1 MRPCF
6 SFRAA
11 TATAPAVLA
20 IDDEIGFWGLQAKD
34 FRESLNA
41 VSAKELHVEI
51 NSPGGDVFAGTA
63 MFNMLRAWAKD
74 GKTVVTKVSGVAASI
89 ASVIFL
95 AGDKRVMPKNTFA
108 MVHQPWTFAMGNADD
123 LREQADTLEKIG
135 GGMVK
140 TYMDRTGLSEDEVN
154 ALLAQDT
161 WLSADEALE
170 KGFATEI
177 SDEIKATA
185 KFDMARAQLP
195 ENVQAVFKAEETKPE
210 EVGGGSSDVADA
222 EHNPLAE
229 QIEAMAL
236 KAELAD
242 YAPLWAV
249 ACTSLAD
256 AEAKI
261 ANAREIR
268 ALCAVAKKP
277 DMASTL
283 IKAHKPVAEARVEIA
298 QVLAKEDEAN
308 HTDSARKNEQQVT
321 QQSAKSKVSP
331 ASLWA
336 SHQGQ
341 K

>member
-6 SFRAA
+6 SFHAA
-11 TATAPAVLA
+11 TATKPPVLA
-20 IDDEIGFWGLQAKD
+20 IDDEVGFFGTQAKD
-34 FRESLNA
+34 FRASLNA
-41 VSAKELHVEI
+41 IQAKELEVEI

-63 MFNMLRAWAKD
+63 IYNMIRAWAKD
-74 GKTVVTKVSGVAASI
+74 GKTVTTRVMGVAASI

-95 AGDKRVMPKNTFA
+95 AGDKRVAPRNSWLMTHN
-108 MVHQPWTFAMGNADD
+108 PWTVAMGNADE
-123 LREQADTLEKIG
+123 LREQADTLDKIG

-195 ENVQAVFKAEETKPE
+195 ENVQAVFKAEDPVEPE
-210 EVGGGSSDVADA
+210 PGSDDEDA
-222 EHNPLAE
+222 SIGQDPLAE
-229 QIEAMAL
+229 QIEALAV
-236 KAELAD
+236 KAQLAD

-249 ACTSLAD
+249 ACTSIAD
-256 AEAKI
+256 AQAKI

-268 ALCAVAKKP
+268 ALCAVVKKP
-277 DMASTL
+277 DLAAEL
-283 IKAHKPVAEARVEIA
+283 IKADKPVAEARA
-298 QVLAKEDEAN
+298 QITDVLAKADAET
-308 HTDSARKNEQQVT
+308 HTDNSRKTNEQQVT

>member
-6 SFRAA
+6 SFKAA

-41 VSAKELHVEI
+41 ISAKELHVEI

-74 GKTVVTKVSGVAASI
+74 GKQVVTKVSGVAASI

-108 MVHQPWTFAMGNADD
+108 MVHAPWSVAMGNADE

-195 ENVQAVFKAEETKPE
+195 ENVAAVFKAEAPADPE
-210 EVGGGSSDVADA
+210 LASDDEDA
-222 EHNPLAE
+222 TVEQDPLAE
-229 QIEAMAL
+229 QIEALAA
-236 KAELAD
+236 KAQLAD

-249 ACTSLAD
+249 ACTSIAD
-256 AEAKI
+256 AQAKI

-268 ALCAVAKKP
+268 ALCAVVKKP
-277 DMASTL
+277 DLAAEL
-283 IKAHKPVAEARVEIA
+283 IKADKPVAEARAQIA
-298 QVLAKEDEAN
+298 DVLAKADEAT
-308 HTDSARKNEQQVT
+308 HTDNARKNEQQVT

>member
-6 SFRAA
+6 SFKAA

-41 VSAKELHVEI
+41 ISAKELHVEI

-74 GKTVVTKVSGVAASI
+74 GKQVVTKVSGVAASI

-140 TYMDRTGLSEDEVN
+140 TYMDRTGLSEEEVN

-195 ENVQAVFKAEETKPE
+195 ENVQAVFKAEDAKPE
-210 EVGGGSSDVADA
+210 DISGGSGDLGQHD
-222 EHNPLAE
+222 NPLAD
-229 QIEAMAL
+229 QIADMAA

-249 ACTSLAD
+249 ACTSTAD
-256 AEAKI
+256 AQAKI

-268 ALCAVAKKP
+268 ALCAVVKKP
-277 DMASTL
+277 DLAASL
-283 IKAHKPVAEARVEIA
+283 IKADKPVVEARA
-298 QVLAKEDEAN
+298 HLADVLAKEDEAT
-308 HTDSARKNEQQVT
+308 HTDNARKNEQQVT

>member
-20 IDDEIGFWGLQAKD
+20 IDDEIGFWGTQAKD
-34 FRESLNA
+34 FRESLNGI
-41 VSAKELHVEI
+41 SAKELHVEI

-63 MFNMLRAWAKD
+63 MFNMVRAWAKD
-74 GKTVVTKVSGVAASI
+74 GKTVVTKVTGVAASI

-170 KGFATEI
+170 KGFATEV

-195 ENVQAVFKAEETKPE
+195 ENVQAVFKAEEKK
-210 EVGGGSSDVADA
+210 SDDAPADPA
-222 EHNPLAE
+222 VDDEPNPLAD
-229 QIEAMAL
+229 QIEALAA

-242 YAPLWAV
+242 FAPLLAV

-256 AEAKI
+256 AQAKI

-277 DMASTL
+277 DMAASL
-283 IKAHKPVAEARVEIA
+283 IKAHKPVAEARAEIA
-298 QVLAKEDEAN
+298 QVLAEEDEAS

>member
-6 SFRAA
+6 SFKAA

-20 IDDEIGFWGLQAKD
+20 IDDEIGFWGVQAKD

-41 VSAKELHVEI
+41 INAKELHVEI

-74 GKTVVTKVSGVAASI
+74 GKQVVTKVSGVAASI

-108 MVHQPWTFAMGNADD
+108 MVHAPWSVAMGNAEE
-123 LREQADTLEKIG
+123 LREQADTLDKIG
-135 GGMVK
+135 GSMVK
-140 TYMDRTGLSEDEVN
+140 TYMDRTGLDEDEVK

-185 KFDMARAQLP
+185 KFDMARAELP
-195 ENVQAVFKAEETKPE
+195 ENVAAVFKAEAEEDPAEETDDE
-210 EVGGGSSDVADA
+210 DA
-222 EHNPLAE
+222 SIEQDPLAA
-229 QIEAMAL
+229 QIEALAV

-256 AEAKI
+256 AQAKI

-277 DMASTL
+277 DLAASL
-283 IKAHKPVAEARVEIA
+283 IKADKPVAEARAQIA
-298 QVLAKEDEAN
+298 DVLAKEDEAT
-308 HTDSARKNEQQVT
+308 HTDNSRKNEQQVT

>member
-6 SFRAA
+6 SFKAA

-20 IDDEIGFWGLQAKD
+20 IDDEIGFCGLQAKD

-41 VSAKELHVEI
+41 ISAKELHVEI

-74 GKTVVTKVSGVAASI
+74 GKQVVTKVSGVAASI

-177 SDEIKATA
+177 ADEIKATA

-195 ENVQAVFKAEETKPE
+195 ENVQAVFKAEDPVEPE
-210 EVGGGSSDVADA
+210 PESDDKGASIGQD
-222 EHNPLAE
+222 PLAE
-229 QIEAMAL
+229 QIEALAV
-236 KAELAD
+236 KAQLAD

-249 ACTSLAD
+249 ACTSIAD
-256 AEAKI
+256 AQAKI

-268 ALCAVAKKP
+268 ALCAVVKKP
-277 DMASTL
+277 DLAAEL
-283 IKAHKPVAEARVEIA
+283 IKADKPVAEARAQIA
-298 QVLAKEDEAN
+298 DVLAKADEAT

>member
-6 SFRAA
+6 SFKAA
-11 TATAPAVLA
+11 TATTPAVLA
-20 IDDEIGFWGLQAKD
+20 IDDEIGFYGMQAKD
-34 FRESLNA
+34 FRASLNGIT
-41 VSAKELHVEI
+41 AKELHVEI

-95 AGDKRVMPKNTFA
+95 AGDKRVMPKNVFLMT
-108 MVHQPWTFAMGNADD
+108 HSPWSVAMGNAEE
-123 LREQADTLEKIG
+123 LRETADTLDKIG

-140 TYMDRTGLSEDEVN
+140 TYMERTGLDEDEVK

-170 KGFATEI
+170 KGFATEV
-177 SDEIKATA
+177 SEEIKATA
-185 KFDMARAQLP
+185 KFDMARADLP
-195 ENVQAVFKAEETKPE
+195 ENVRAVFKAEEVKPDTTTE
-210 EVGGGSSDVADA
+210 DVPENTDD
-222 EHNPLAE
+222 PLAA
-229 QIEAMAL
+229 QIEALAL

-256 AEAKI
+256 AQAKI
-261 ANAREIR
+261 TNAREIR

-277 DMASTL
+277 DLAQAL
-283 IKAHKPVAEARVEIA
+283 IKSDKTVVEARAEIA
-298 QVLAKEDEAN
+298 QVLAKEDEAS
-308 HTDSARKNEQQVT
+308 HTDTARKNEQQVT

>member
-6 SFRAA
+6 SFKAA

-41 VSAKELHVEI
+41 ISAKELHVEI

-74 GKTVVTKVSGVAASI
+74 GKQVVTKVSGVAASI

-140 TYMDRTGLSEDEVN
+140 TYMDRTGLSEEEVN

-195 ENVQAVFKAEETKPE
+195 ENVQAVFKAEDAKPE
-210 EVGGGSSDVADA
+210 DISGGSGDLGQHD
-222 EHNPLAE
+222 NPLAD
-229 QIEAMAL
+229 QIADMVA

-249 ACTSLAD
+249 ACTSIAD
-256 AEAKI
+256 AQAKI

-268 ALCAVAKKP
+268 ALCAVVKKP
-277 DMASTL
+277 DLAASL
-283 IKAHKPVAEARVEIA
+283 IKADKPVVEARA
-298 QVLAKEDEAN
+298 HLADVLAQEDEAT
-308 HTDSARKNEQQVT
+308 HTDNARKNEQQVT

>member
-20 IDDEIGFWGLQAKD
+20 IDDEIGFWGVQAKD

-41 VSAKELHVEI
+41 ISAKELHVEI
-51 NSPGGDVFAGTA
+51 NSAGGDVFAGTA

-74 GKTVVTKVSGVAASI
+74 GRQVVTKVSGVAASI
-89 ASVIFL
+89 ASVVFL

-108 MVHQPWTFAMGNADD
+108 MVHQPWTVVMGNADE
-123 LREQADTLEKIG
+123 LRDQAETLDKIG

-140 TYMDRTGLSEDEVN
+140 TYMDRTGLSEDEVK

-161 WLSADEALE
+161 WISADEALE

-177 SDEIKATA
+177 ADEIKAKAT
-185 KFDMARAQLP
+185 FDMDRAELP
-195 ENVQAVFKAEETKPE
+195 EKVRAVFKAEEAPVDETLAE
-210 EVGGGSSDVADA
+210 EIVVEETPAD
-222 EHNPLAE
+222 PLAE
-229 QIEAMAL
+229 QIAAMAV

-242 YAPLWAV
+242 FAPLWAV

-256 AEAKI
+256 AQAKI
-261 ANAREIR
+261 SNAREIR
-268 ALCAVAKKP
+268 ALCDVVKKP
-277 DMASTL
+277 ELAASL
-283 IKAHKPVAEARVEIA
+283 IKDDKKIDEARA
-298 QVLAKEDEAN
+298 ALADVLANEDEAA
-308 HTDSARKNEQQVT
+308 HTSNARKNEQQVT

>member
-11 TATAPAVLA
+11 TANTPAVLA
-20 IDDEIGFWGLQAKD
+20 IDDEIGFFGLQAKD
-34 FRESLNA
+34 FREGLNSI
-41 VSAKELHVEI
+41 SAKELNVEI

-74 GKTVVTKVSGVAASI
+74 GKTVTTKVTGVAASI

-95 AGDKRVMPKNTFA
+95 AGDKRIAPRNTWL
-108 MVHQPWTFAMGNADD
+108 MTHNPWTVAMGNADD

-140 TYMDRTGLSEDEVN
+140 TYMDRTGLSEGDVK
-154 ALLAQDT
+154 ALLEKDT
-161 WLSADEALE
+161 WISAEEALA
-170 KGFATEI
+170 KGFVTEI

-195 ENVQAVFKAEETKPE
+195 ENVQAVFKAEEQKTD
-210 EVGGGSSDVADA
+210 DVPADPAADDA
-222 EHNPLAE
+222 EPNPLAE
-229 QIEAMAL
+229 QIAAMAA

-242 YAPLWAV
+242 FAPLWAA
-249 ACTSLAD
+249 ACTDLAD
-256 AEAKI
+256 AQAKI

-277 DMASTL
+277 EMAPTL
-283 IKAHKPVAEARVEIA
+283 IKAHKPVAEARAEIA
-298 QVLAKEDEAN
+298 QVLAKEDEAS

>member
-6 SFRAA
+6 SFKAA

-41 VSAKELHVEI
+41 ISAKELHVEI

-74 GKTVVTKVSGVAASI
+74 GKQVVTKVSGVAASI

-195 ENVQAVFKAEETKPE
+195 ENVQAVFKAEEVKPE
-210 EVGGGSSDVADA
+210 DTPA
-222 EHNPLAE
+222 EPAQVTEDNPLAE
-229 QIEAMAL
+229 QIEALAV
-236 KAELAD
+236 KAQLAD

-249 ACTSLAD
+249 ACTSIAD
-256 AEAKI
+256 AQAKI

-268 ALCAVAKKP
+268 ALCAVVKKP
-277 DMASTL
+277 DLAAEL
-283 IKAHKPVAEARVEIA
+283 IKADKPVAEARAQIA
-298 QVLAKEDEAN
+298 DVLAKADAET
-308 HTDSARKNEQQVT
+308 HTDNSRKTNEQQMT

>member
-6 SFRAA
+6 SFKAA

-41 VSAKELHVEI
+41 ISAKELHVEI

-74 GKTVVTKVSGVAASI
+74 GKQVVTKVSGVAASI

-195 ENVQAVFKAEETKPE
+195 ENVQAVFKAEEAKPDDI
-210 EVGGGSSDVADA
+210 GGGSGDVEQED
-222 EHNPLAE
+222 NPLAE
-229 QIEAMAL
+229 QIEALAV
-236 KAELAD
+236 KAQLAD

-256 AEAKI
+256 AQAKI

-277 DMASTL
+277 EMAAEL
-283 IKAHKPVAEARVEIA
+283 IKADKPVAEARAQIA
-298 QVLAKEDEAN
+298 DVLAKADEAT
-308 HTDSARKNEQQVT
+308 HTDNSRKNEQQVT

-336 SHQGQ
+336 SHKGQ

>member
-6 SFRAA
+6 SFKAA

-41 VSAKELHVEI
+41 ISAKELHVEI

-74 GKTVVTKVSGVAASI
+74 GKQVVTKVSGVAASI

-195 ENVQAVFKAEETKPE
+195 ENVQAVFKAEEAKP
-210 EVGGGSSDVADA
+210 DDTPADP
-222 EHNPLAE
+222 EQVTEDNPLAE
-229 QIEAMAL
+229 QIEALAV
-236 KAELAD
+236 KAQLAD

-256 AEAKI
+256 AQAKI

-268 ALCAVAKKP
+268 ALCAVVKKP
-277 DMASTL
+277 DLAAEF
-283 IKAHKPVAEARVEIA
+283 IKADKPVAEARAQIA
-298 QVLAKEDEAN
+298 DVLAKADEAT
-308 HTDSARKNEQQVT
+308 HTDNARKNEQQVT

-336 SHQGQ
+336 SHKGQ

>member
-6 SFRAA
+6 SFKAA

-41 VSAKELHVEI
+41 ISAKELHVEI

-74 GKTVVTKVSGVAASI
+74 VKQVVTKVSGVAASI

-108 MVHQPWTFAMGNADD
+108 MVHAPWSVAMGNADE

-195 ENVQAVFKAEETKPE
+195 ENVQAVFKAEAPVEPDQVVE
-210 EVGGGSSDVADA
+210 D
-222 EHNPLAE
+222 NPLAE
-229 QIEAMAL
+229 QIEALAA
-236 KAELAD
+236 KAQLAD

-249 ACTSLAD
+249 ACTSIAD
-256 AEAKI
+256 AQAKI

-268 ALCAVAKKP
+268 ALCAVVKKP
-277 DMASTL
+277 DLAAAL
-283 IKAHKPVAEARVEIA
+283 IKADKPVAEARAEIA
-298 QVLAKEDEAN
+298 DVLAKADEAT
-308 HTDSARKNEQQVT
+308 HTDNARKNEQQVT